1 MTSSLVQMLRDTA
14 WLPDTDE
21 NLCKPE
27 ELDEGTIHPDFP
39 VRDTPMLKAIGFGS
53 RTAQRR
59 LERQGLEEAAQ
70 RFGFKDA
77 SEAEQLSKLAEALGR
92 DGIEQLLR
100 ERDARAPLPEDAA
113 YGDRRASRTAESYQT
128 APTRSYDLR
137 QRSVRV
143 DATANRE
150 GRRTYLRTAYE
161 SHGSVICQA
170 CHEPM
175 PFQAPDGRDY
185 FEGVQCVE
193 HGHDVSSNALALC
206 PVCAAK
212 FRSWRIAG
220 DADWQEEIATF
231 PLTEGQLSAQVPVN
245 LAGNTTLVHF
255 TGKHLKD
262 LQILIDSEPPAVGG

>member
-1 MTSSLVQMLRDTA
+1 MTSSLVQLLRDTA
-14 WLPDTDE
+14 WLPDIDE

-27 ELDEGTIHPDFP
+27 ELDEGTVHPDFP

-53 RTAQRR
+53 RTAARH

-77 SEAEQLSKLAEALGR
+77 SEAEQLSKLAEVLGR

-100 ERDARAPLPEDAA
+100 ERTARAPLPEDAA
-113 YGDRRASRTAESYQT
+113 YGDRRATRTAESYQT
-128 APTRSYDLR
+128 APTRSYDVR

-143 DATANRE
+143 DAGANRE
-150 GRRTYLRTAYE
+150 GRRTYLMTAYE

-212 FRSWRIAG
+212 FRSWRVAG

-231 PLTEGQLSAQVPVN
+231 PLIEGQLSAQIPVN

-262 LQILIDSEPPAVGG
+262 LQILIDSEPPAVGS